1 MALRNRNQTGEI
13 MNEYE
18 IGHVN
23 KQGDWESSFGPFV
36 DRATAEAFQAPAIEG
51 VKWEIRPVG
60 GAK

>member
-1 MALRNRNQTGEI
+1 

-23 KQGDWESSFGPFV
+23 KQGEWESSFGPFA
-36 DRATAEAFQAPAIEG
+36 DRVTAEEFQTPVIEG

-60 GAK
+60 GVA